1 MNCTE
6 DVTVELNC
14 DGMIV
19 RDPTSANVETEYYAI
34 RDANLYTDDRN
45 RGLDPVPLS
54 RLWLIWFGSLP
65 LVAVLIYLSVIVFG
79 S

>member
-6 DVTVELNC
+6 DVTVGLAG

-19 RDPTSANVETEYYAI
+19 RDPASAAVETEYYAI
-34 RDANLYTDDRN
+34 HDANLYTDDRN
-45 RGLDPVPLS
+45 RCLRPVPLA

-65 LVAVLIYLSVIVFG
+65 LVAAIIYLLARVFG